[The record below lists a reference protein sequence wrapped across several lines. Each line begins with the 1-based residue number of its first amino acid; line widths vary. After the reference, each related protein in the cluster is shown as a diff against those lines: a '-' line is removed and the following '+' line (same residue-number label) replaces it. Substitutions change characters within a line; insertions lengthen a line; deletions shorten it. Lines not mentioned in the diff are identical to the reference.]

1 MPPCS
6 PNPDPISDPKNVIF
20 NTRFQ
25 TRSLKSIAVFRP
37 GLSAEIMASLIRFK
51 FRVKAP
57 SMTRG
62 YNVFN
67 CTCGRNAPFLDKA
80 LSQVRLG
87 IHF

>member
-6 PNPDPISDPKNVIF
+6 PNPDPISDHKNVIF

-37 GLSAEIMASLIRFK
+37 GLSAEIMASLIRFQ

-62 YNVFN
+62 YNGFN

-80 LSQVRLG
+80 LSQLRLG